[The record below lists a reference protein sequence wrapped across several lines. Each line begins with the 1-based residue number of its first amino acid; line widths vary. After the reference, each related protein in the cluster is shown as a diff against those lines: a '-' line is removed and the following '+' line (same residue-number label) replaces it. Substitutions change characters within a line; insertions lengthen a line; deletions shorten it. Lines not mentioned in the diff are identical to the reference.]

1 MFLGFVAL
9 EVFDLIIKIIEIQ
22 KHIMHVFI
30 NLLARDIIINLIQL
44 ILAFYVTYFY
54 VHDFTSYH

>member
-1 MFLGFVAL
+1 
-9 EVFDLIIKIIEIQ
+9 
-22 KHIMHVFI
+22 MHVFI

-54 VHDFTSYH
+54 VHDFTSYHRVWYHITIWALVRPLA